1 MNYNYIFEHFMVMDK
16 LTFLFCGVGFYFLP
30 VKIQVLL
37 YPALM
42 MMKFHKVMLKKCSS
56 VISSE

>member
-1 MNYNYIFEHFMVMDK
+1 MVMDK